1 MAKGWSNRGMKHLR
15 HLLTSL
21 TMIPPRLCTTK
32 IIGRLLY
39 VVKYQLPEID
49 CRIRVIIS
57 EWELSLNDNE
67 GDQETGRKCH
77 APEALEAP

>member
-1 MAKGWSNRGMKHLR
+1 MAKAWSNRGLKYLK

-32 IIGRLLY
+32 IIGRLFY

-49 CRIRVIIS
+49 CHIRVIIS
-57 EWELSLNDNE
+57 ERGLSLNDNE
-67 GDQETGRKCH
+67 GGQKTGRRYH